1 MNSQLNKKALTSQR
15 CYITLVHTSYKKK
28 LLAISDKVL
37 IIKHSNIAERQLERR
52 RKDMTNLILLAVVIR
67 IIISIIVI
75 LNPGLPDRNLK
86 EQVTKESK
94 ALQCNAVRLFY
105 T

>member
-1 MNSQLNKKALTSQR
+1 MPAELFLLTGNSDEFPVKQKALTSQR

-28 LLAISDKVL
+28 LLAIFDKVL

-67 IIISIIVI
+67 IIVSIIVVDGNAY
-75 LNPGLPDRNLK
+75 LRY
-86 EQVTKESK
+86 TESGI
-94 ALQCNAVRLFY
+94 A
-105 T
+105 

>member
-37 IIKHSNIAERQLERR
+37 IIKHSNRQLERR

-67 IIISIIVI
+67 IIVSIIVVDGNAY
-75 LNPGLPDRNLK
+75 LRY
-86 EQVTKESK
+86 TESGI
-94 ALQCNAVRLFY
+94 A
-105 T
+105 

>member
-1 MNSQLNKKALTSQR
+1 M
-15 CYITLVHTSYKKK
+15 
-28 LLAISDKVL
+28 L
-37 IIKHSNIAERQLERR
+37 IIKRSNIAEGQLERR

-67 IIISIIVI
+67 IIVSIIVVNGNAY
-75 LNPGLPDRNLK
+75 LRYPGLPDRNLK
-86 EQVTKESK
+86 EQVTKKSK